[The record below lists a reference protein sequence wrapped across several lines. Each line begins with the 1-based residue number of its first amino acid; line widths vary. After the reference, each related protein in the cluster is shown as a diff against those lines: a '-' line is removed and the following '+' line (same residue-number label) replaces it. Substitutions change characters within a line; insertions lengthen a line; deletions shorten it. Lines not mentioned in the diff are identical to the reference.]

1 MNNSIVIDQIREESA
16 VILDQLA
23 NRSEQEFKIKN
34 LEIADNGLYLNNVP
48 ITGNAL
54 KKVLGAL
61 RVKENFI
68 EYSKKMT
75 SDEWSDLGDRIKNV
89 QGEDK
94 LYAVFAK
101 EDGKTEII
109 DAYGHKSDKKSA
121 DDASYK
127 QYFDWVISSLEK
139 TEFEFSLKELHFN
152 QKTDQVNLNLL
163 NKSREFDAFGTGVD
177 LWKPGNN
184 FRFNG
189 LSFNYAPFFER
200 LSCSNGAV
208 AQKFGFGSDISR
220 NTFNNNKIQRTI
232 EKAILEEDSN
242 MMETLKKSIHH
253 LKNNNV
259 SLGEFYY
266 YRKQLESKNQEGEY
280 DGILAKYFN
289 DAIFYDMYG
298 ENIKSKSQKWL
309 ATANSGI
316 NAYDMFNSITYLG
329 SHPDEVKIDHNDRVD
344 LQIAATRLLFK
355 KSLDLEDVASPVK
368 FVYPKNFSMN

>member
-1 MNNSIVIDQIREESA
+1 
-16 VILDQLA
+16 
-23 NRSEQEFKIKN
+23 
-34 LEIADNGLYLNNVP
+34 
-48 ITGNAL
+48 
-54 KKVLGAL
+54 
-61 RVKENFI
+61 
-68 EYSKKMT
+68 
-75 SDEWSDLGDRIKNV
+75 
-89 QGEDK
+89 
-94 LYAVFAK
+94 
-101 EDGKTEII
+101 
-109 DAYGHKSDKKSA
+109 
-121 DDASYK
+121 
-127 QYFDWVISSLEK
+127 
-139 TEFEFSLKELHFN
+139 
-152 QKTDQVNLNLL
+152 
-163 NKSREFDAFGTGVD
+163 
-177 LWKPGNN
+177 
-184 FRFNG
+184 

-289 DAIFYDMYG
+289 DAIFYDMYDT
-298 ENIKSKSQKWL
+298 NIKSKSQKWL

-329 SHPDEVKIDHNDRVD
+329 SHPNEVKIDHSDRVD

-355 KSLDLEDVASPVK
+355 ESLDLEDVASPVK